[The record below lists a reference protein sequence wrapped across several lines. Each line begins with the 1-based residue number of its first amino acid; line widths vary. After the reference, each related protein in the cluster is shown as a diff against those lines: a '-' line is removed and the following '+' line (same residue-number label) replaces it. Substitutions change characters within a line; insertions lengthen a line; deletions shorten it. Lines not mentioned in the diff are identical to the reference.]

1 MSKFINIVKVKVKS
15 SHKDE
20 YLKLMNARPAFDGQ
34 VSSYVAETASSQ
46 FHMVATWHSKEAI
59 AKARPQM
66 IAFLYTFRH
75 TLEELSSELGVTDP
89 SSGPIVL
96 EK

>member
-1 MSKFINIVKVKVKS
+1 MSKFINIVKVKVKP

-34 VSSYVAETASSQ
+34 VSSYVAETGSSQ
-46 FHMVATWHSKEAI
+46 FHMVATWHSEEAI

-66 IAFLYTFRH
+66 IEFLDYTKVRTIGLRVVIRIGSDRTKH
-75 TLEELSSELGVTDP
+75 QAL
-89 SSGPIVL
+89 
-96 EK
+96 